1 MKMDM
6 NLADMLSYTDIFELS
21 RIASTYDCQCNGNSK
36 NELIQSIL
44 STLNRREVFEKHIQD
59 LNVEDI
65 RFLNYLL
72 SDPRNSFSLE
82 ELTARVKQSRFQASE
97 NNLQNPREIIIKFK
111 RLGWLFNGYSQ
122 QTKYVFQVPNDLK
135 GRFADVLT
143 AKFRST
149 LQVTDDPGV
158 YRDEQMLLIEDV
170 EHFLQ
175 WLSEQQEVM
184 LTAENSMYKRSLQQ
198 ILDRMSVKEEMV
210 AKGAWRFGYGRMY
223 KEYPNRFSLIY
234 DYCFFHHLIVEQQA
248 ALQLSDTGKT
258 KLLERSK
265 ENPIQVYRFWLRLYK
280 GPIPNLQSIVQ
291 WINRLAQTWVTAAS
305 VGEVLC
311 KLIKPFYYD
320 SSESIFEQR
329 ILQMMMHLGLLRIGE
344 NDDYGQVIQM
354 TKLGSKVIE
363 GTYVAEDDKIE
374 LPADR

>member
-1 MKMDM
+1 M